1 MKRSIPFI
9 LACSTL
15 AFLTAGIL
23 AQETPYPWT
32 DDYQA
37 QQALVRRI
45 SLPHGFRRT
54 PLESGSFGHWLRDLP
69 LKEGSPPVLL
79 HDGTRKPNQD
89 AHVAV
94 LNIDVGHR
102 DLQQCADA
110 IIRLRAEYLFAS
122 GAGQAIVFNF
132 TSGEPAR
139 FRDWAR
145 GMRPRLRGNTVSWVR
160 SSRKDRSYRN
170 FRDYLNTVFVYAGSH
185 SLEKELNPV
194 REIACMKIG
203 DVFIQGGFP
212 GHAVLVVDMAIHE
225 ISGQKI
231 FLLVQSYMPAQD
243 IHILKN
249 PLNSSLSPWY
259 NLDFGFRLQTPE
271 WNFRSIDLR
280 RF

>member
-1 MKRSIPFI
+1 MFI
-9 LACSTL
+9 LAFTVF
-15 AFLTAGIL
+15 AFLTAGIF
-23 AQETPYPWT
+23 AQEIPYPWT
-32 DDYQA
+32 DGYEVK
-37 QQALVRRI
+37 QALVRRI
-45 SLPHGFRRT
+45 PLPHGYRRI
-54 PLESGSFGHWLRDLP
+54 PLEPGSFEHWLRHLP
-69 LKEGSPPVLL
+69 LKKGSPPVFL
-79 HDGTRKPNQD
+79 HDGTPKPNQD
-89 AHVAV
+89 AHAAV
-94 LNIDVGHR
+94 VDIDVGHR

-132 TSGEPAR
+132 TSGDPAR

-160 SSRKDRSYRN
+160 SSKKDRSYRN
-170 FRDYLNTVFVYAGSH
+170 FRDYLNTVFVYAGSY

-194 REIACMKIG
+194 RELSGMKIG

-212 GHAVLVVDMAIHE
+212 GHAVLVADMAIHE
-225 ISGQKI
+225 ISGRKI

-249 PLNSSLSPWY
+249 PGNQDMSPWY
-259 NLDFGFRLQTPE
+259 ALDFGSRLQTPE
-271 WNFRSIDLR
+271 WTFRNTDLR

>member
-1 MKRSIPFI
+1 MFI
-9 LACSTL
+9 LACTFFAS
-15 AFLTAGIL
+15 LTVGIF

-32 DDYQA
+32 DGYQA
-37 QQALVRRI
+37 QQDLVRRI
-45 SLPHGFRRT
+45 SLPPGYRRI
-54 PLESGSFGHWLRDLP
+54 PLEPGSFGYWLRHLP
-69 LKEGSPPVLL
+69 LKNGPPPVLL

-89 AHVAV
+89 AHAAV
-94 LNIDVGHR
+94 VDIDVGYR

-132 TSGEPAR
+132 TSGDPAR

-160 SSRKDRSYRN
+160 SSRVDRSYRN
-170 FRDYLNTVFVYAGSH
+170 FRDYLNTIFVYAGSY
-185 SLEKELNPV
+185 SLERELTPV
-194 REIACMKIG
+194 REVAGMKIG

-225 ISGQKI
+225 ISGRKI

-249 PLNSSLSPWY
+249 LLNPDLSPWY
-259 NLDFGFRLQTPE
+259 VLDFGSRLQTPE
-271 WNFRSIDLR
+271 WTFRNIDLR